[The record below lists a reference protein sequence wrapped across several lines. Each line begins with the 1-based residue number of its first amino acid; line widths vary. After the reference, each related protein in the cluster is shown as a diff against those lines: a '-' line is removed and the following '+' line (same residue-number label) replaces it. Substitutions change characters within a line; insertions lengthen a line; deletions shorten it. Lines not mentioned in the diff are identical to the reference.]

1 MKDSESNEQKNLS
14 EDKRADG
21 IKNVMDE
28 IKSVQPSGLSKEQK
42 ERFRKI
48 KAEVYEREKA
58 NRSQIIVFP
67 SGKGW
72 YKIGG
77 ASMLLYYYEI
87 AQKVLRR
94 MPRIQPDLDYGELKF
109 RLGVISIRDPEAV
122 QERIEKAGAL
132 KLAKREASGIFVY
145 TLKQQC
151 DTERLKDYIEE
162 LKFAQD
168 RAMAVLEIAP
178 ISEAED
184 YRRIKHVFKRACEV
198 VRKMREYDRVCMG
211 YRIVAHTRK
220 ILQVYMLMA
229 EGMVA
234 ELEAWREIYKYAKL
248 LLNELG
254 LTVDLMMWQNEIA
267 VAIGTDVAAIK
278 RLAERKLDKAR
289 ASKQFRLAEI
299 EL

>member
-1 MKDSESNEQKNLS
+1 MKDSKSNDQKNLS

-132 KLAKREASGIFVY
+132 KLAKRETSGIF
-145 TLKQQC
+145 
-151 DTERLKDYIEE
+151 
-162 LKFAQD
+162 
-168 RAMAVLEIAP
+168 EIAP

-198 VRKMREYDRVCMG
+198 VRKMREYDRVCIG

-289 ASKQFRLAEI
+289 MSKQFKLAEM